1 MLRSVR
7 ISGSSSATRTL
18 AFTFAFRAMGPRY
31 AVSPREIN
39 MVEDCVPRF
48 WQRLL
53 LVTVLAV
60 AIFAAFSI
68 YADVSKL
75 GDRLAR
81 FAPLAVALALV
92 LALGNYVIR
101 FTRWQLYL
109 RVVGVEAPAPVSAL
123 VFVSGFA
130 MSLTPGQ
137 LRELV
142 KAVLLRDAAGADV
155 VTAAGILVLG
165 WRRAAHAVIALIG
178 RLPVVGRL
186 APKLLDSYDHM
197 ELLVRPAPLA
207 WATLLG
213 IAAWLCECLGFA
225 LIANGFP
232 GARVPVGLATLIY
245 AVTTVAGAL
254 SFVPGGLFVTEAS
267 MTLLLVA
274 AARGLDRPAAVAA
287 TILTRLC
294 TLWFAVVLGLVCLF
308 VLRRW
313 RPAVRADLG

>member
-1 MLRSVR
+1 
-7 ISGSSSATRTL
+7 
-18 AFTFAFRAMGPRY
+18 
-31 AVSPREIN
+31 
-39 MVEDCVPRF
+39 VPRL

-53 LVTVLAV
+53 VVTFLGVAV
-60 AIFAAFSI
+60 FAAFSI

-81 FAPLAVALALV
+81 FAPLAVGLALL

-101 FTRWQLYL
+101 FARWQLYL
-109 RVVGVEAPAPVSAL
+109 GVVGVRVPVAPSLL

-130 MSLTPGQ
+130 MSVTPGK
-137 LRELV
+137 LGELV
-142 KAVLLRDAAGADV
+142 KAVLLRDAAGADPARV
-155 VTAAGILVLG
+155 GPVVVAERATDLLALVILGVAGVAAYGLALPLVAGAAAVTAGGILILA
-165 WRRAAHAVIALIG
+165 WRRAAHAVIALVG
-178 RLPVVGRL
+178 RLPVVGKL

-207 WATLLG
+207 WATVLG
-213 IAAWLCECLGFA
+213 SAAWLCECLGFA

-232 GARVPVGLATLIY
+232 GAAVPVGLATVIY

-254 SFVPGGLFVTEAS
+254 SFLPGGILVTEAS
-267 MTLLLVA
+267 MTLLLVT

-294 TLWFAVVLGLVCLF
+294 TLWFAVILGLVCLVF
-308 VLRRW
+308 LRRW
-313 RPAVRADLG
+313 RPAVRADLQ